1 MIGNLHRGLHQ
12 RRHDVTIVHLP
23 VEDVGFVFDE
33 DHGTVWRDVP
43 RHWVVVMRVDGEE
56 LCGLDVGGLS
66 GPPGAGGEV
75 GNHPSAVI
83 DVADEVYLPLGVDHE
98 SLRLIL

>member
-1 MIGNLHRGLHQ
+1 MKENLHRGLHQ

-23 VEDVGFVFDE
+23 VVDVGFGFDE
-33 DHGTVWRDVP
+33 DLGAVSGDVP

-56 LCGLDVGGLS
+56 LCGLDVGDLS

-75 GNHPSAVI
+75 RDHSSPTF
-83 DVADEVYLPLGVDHE
+83 DVADEVYFPLGVDHQ
-98 SLRLIL
+98 SLRLIF